1 MLEIFSRKMQ
11 IGIVGKG
18 ELWYTCTQIAM
29 HRAGWRGAVK
39 LYLGKKDELWQRP
52 VRDMALSLRRI
63 K

>member
-1 MLEIFSRKMQ
+1 MVYLHTDSHAPCR
-11 IGIVGKG
+11 V
-18 ELWYTCTQIAM
+18 
-29 HRAGWRGAVK
+29 AVK

>member
-1 MLEIFSRKMQ
+1 
-11 IGIVGKG
+11 
-18 ELWYTCTQIAM
+18 M